1 VKYLFVGGPRHGQ
14 FVDVPEGR
22 RTLIVPVTEPITT
35 AAYWGVSPE
44 YFDALFIRTCEYE
57 RQDIGTDR
65 LVYTAKRV
73 SPAR

>member
-1 VKYLFVGGPRHGQ
+1 VKYLFVGGPRHGE
-14 FVDVPEGR
+14 FVDVPGSR
-22 RTLIVPVTEPITT
+22 RTLTVPVMGPLPT
-35 AAYWGVSPE
+35 ASYWGVSPE
-44 YFDALFIRTCEYE
+44 YNSALFLRTCEYE